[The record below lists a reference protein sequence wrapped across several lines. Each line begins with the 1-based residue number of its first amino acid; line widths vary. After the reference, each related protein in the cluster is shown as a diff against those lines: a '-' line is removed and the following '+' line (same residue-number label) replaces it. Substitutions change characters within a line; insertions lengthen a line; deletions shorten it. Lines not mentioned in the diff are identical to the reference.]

1 MLRTSTSTLLR
12 GEQLFLEPDFPIF
25 ANRIE
30 ESFSLR
36 KHYHDFVEI
45 NYVAEGKG
53 FHYINRELIP
63 SGKGDLFIIPL
74 GTSHVFRPSSTSKT
88 IIVYNCLF
96 KFEVIKKWSDVLQ
109 LPQELLQMLNP
120 RTQGSWYRFYDYTGD
135 FNKIFSSLNIEFLNR
150 SIAYKPIVLGKL
162 TELLGRIDRLQKS
175 SNDPITRRSHFIDRV
190 KEYVSS
196 YYSDPIN
203 AQDIATYLGMSTSHF
218 HRLFKKFFGI
228 SFNTYLQ
235 NFRIEKSCQL
245 LRDTDYKI
253 QHIVE
258 LIGYR
263 DVKFFHKLFKEKTGT
278 TPHQYR
284 LKHRR

>member
-1 MLRTSTSTLLR
+1 MPRTSASVLLK
-12 GEQLFLEPDFPIF
+12 GEQLLEPEFPIF

-74 GTSHVFRPSSTSKT
+74 GTSHVFRPSSASKT

-96 KFEVIKKWSDVLQ
+96 KFEFVKDWSNALQ
-109 LPQELLQMLNP
+109 LSQELLQMLNP
-120 RTQGSWYRFYDYTGD
+120 EIQGAWYRFYDYTGD

-162 TELLGRIDRLQKS
+162 TELLGRIVRLQKT
-175 SNDPITRRSHFIDRV
+175 SNDPIRQRTHFIDQV
-190 KEYVSS
+190 KEYISF
-196 YYSDPIN
+196 YYADRIN

-228 SFNTYLQ
+228 TFNTYLQ

-245 LRDTDYKI
+245 LRDTDYKL
-253 QHIVE
+253 QHIIE
-258 LIGYR
+258 LVGYK
-263 DVKFFHKLFKEKTGT
+263 DVKFFHKLFKEKTGS